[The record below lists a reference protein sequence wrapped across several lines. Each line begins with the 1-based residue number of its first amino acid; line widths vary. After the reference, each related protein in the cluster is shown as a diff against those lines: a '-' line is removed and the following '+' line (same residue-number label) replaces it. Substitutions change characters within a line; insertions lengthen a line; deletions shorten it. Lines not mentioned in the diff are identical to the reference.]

1 MAELKRYHPGLYIK
15 DAIEE
20 LSISE
25 EEFANKC
32 GLPIDYVSSL
42 LRCESHVTQEVTKK
56 LSNFFNS
63 SVDVWVNLQKAY
75 DFHILKKRN
84 VN

>member
-20 LSISE
+20 LGISE

-42 LRCESHVTQEVTKK
+42 LRCESPVTQEVAKK
-56 LSNFFNS
+56 LSNFFDS
-63 SVDVWVNLQKAY
+63 SVDAWINLQKAY
-75 DFHILKKRN
+75 DLYILKKRN
-84 VN
+84 AN